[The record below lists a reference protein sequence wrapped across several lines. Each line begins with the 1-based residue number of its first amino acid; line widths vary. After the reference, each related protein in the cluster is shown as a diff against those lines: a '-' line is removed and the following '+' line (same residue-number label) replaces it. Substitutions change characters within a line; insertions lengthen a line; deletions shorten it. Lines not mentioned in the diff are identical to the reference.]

1 MKRAHRRQNTLSQFI
16 KGLVC
21 RECGAT
27 YPQKLIHAC
36 ENCFAP
42 LEVDYDLDKI
52 KVTREEI
59 SQRPKTIWRYRELL
73 PLDNFE
79 SAIDL
84 GTGLSTLH
92 KANNLGAQLGLNQLY
107 IKDDTVNPT
116 NSFKDRPASV
126 AVSKAREFG
135 ATAVG
140 CPSTGN
146 LAASVAAH
154 AAKAGLPCYIFIPSN
169 TELTKVLQASIY
181 GANIIAVNGTYD
193 EANRLAAQVAE
204 HYNWAFANI
213 NLRSYYVEGSKTLA
227 FEICEQ
233 LGWETP
239 DTMIIPLGSGALF
252 CAIHRG
258 LEQFKKVGLIEDK
271 PTRLIG
277 AQAQGCAPIADSFK
291 AGLDDVIPIEHP
303 DTIAKS
309 LAIGDPGDGY
319 YVLKYAAET
328 GGTVESV
335 SDDEILDAIKLV
347 AEKEGV
353 FTEPAG
359 GVTIAVLKK
368 LAAKNYFKPDEKV
381 VCAVTGSGFKA
392 TDTIQKALY
401 KPIIIEPSLEAFKE
415 LQGEYQS
422 TQTPQAAVVQTTQQ
436 EKD

>member
-1 MKRAHRRQNTLSQFI
+1 M
-16 KGLVC
+16 
-21 RECGAT
+21 
-27 YPQKLIHAC
+27 IHAC

-42 LEVDYDLDKI
+42 LEVSYDLENI
-52 KVTREEI
+52 KVTCEEI
-59 SQRPKTIWRYRELL
+59 SQRPKSIWRYRELL
-73 PLDNFE
+73 PLEDYE
-79 SAIDL
+79 AAIDL

-92 KANNLGAQLGLNQLY
+92 KANNLGRLLGLNQLY

-126 AVSKAREFG
+126 AISKAKEFG
-135 ATAVG
+135 VEAVG

-146 LAASVAAH
+146 LAASVSAH

-169 TELTKVLQASIY
+169 TELTKVLQASVY

-204 HYNWAFANI
+204 YYNWAFANI

-227 FEICEQ
+227 FEVCEQ

-239 DTMIIPLGSGALF
+239 DAMIIPLGSGALF

-277 AQAQGCAPIADSFK
+277 AQAEGCAPIADSFK
-291 AGLDDVIPIEHP
+291 AGLDDVIPIEYP
-303 DTIAKS
+303 NTVAKS

-319 YVLKYAAET
+319 YVLKYASKT

-335 SDDEILDAIKLV
+335 SDEEILDSIKLV

-359 GVTIAVLKK
+359 GVTIAVLRK

-392 TDTIQKALY
+392 TDTIQKVIY
-401 KPIIIEPSLEAFKE
+401 KPTIIEPSLDAFKE
-415 LQGEYQS
+415 LRGQYQ
-422 TQTPQAAVVQTTQQ
+422 TNQTHQTTVIPTPPQ
-436 EKD
+436 EED

>member
-1 MKRAHRRQNTLSQFI
+1 MDTQEENKLSQFV

-27 YPQKLIHAC
+27 YPQKLIYAC

-42 LEVDYDLDKI
+42 LEVEYDLEKI

-73 PLDNFE
+73 PLEDYDA
-79 SAIDL
+79 AIDL

-92 KANNLGAQLGLNQLY
+92 KANNLGKELGLNQLY

-126 AVSKAREFG
+126 AISKAKEFG
-135 ATAVG
+135 AAAVG

-204 HYNWAFANI
+204 QYNWAFANI

-233 LGWETP
+233 MEWETP
-239 DTMIIPLGSGALF
+239 DSVIVPLGSGALF

-277 AQAQGCAPIADSFK
+277 AQADGCAPIADSYK
-291 AGLDDVIPIEHP
+291 AGLDDVIPLEHP

-319 YVLKYAAET
+319 YVLKYAKET

-335 SDDEILDAIKLV
+335 SDEEILEAIKLV

-353 FTEPAG
+353 FAEPAG

-368 LAAKNYFKPDEKV
+368 LATQNYFKPDEKV

-392 TDTIQKALY
+392 TDTIQKTLN
-401 KPIIIEPSLEAFKE
+401 KPVIIEPNLKNFKE
-415 LQGEYQS
+415 LLEGRLNIETQQIAVIQGQGE
-422 TQTPQAAVVQTTQQ
+422 
-436 EKD
+436 KR

>member
-1 MKRAHRRQNTLSQFI
+1 M
-16 KGLVC
+16 
-21 RECGAT
+21 E
-27 YPQKLIHAC
+27 
-36 ENCFAP
+36 
-42 LEVDYDLDKI
+42 KI

-73 PLDNFE
+73 PLEDYDA
-79 SAIDL
+79 AIDL

-92 KANNLGAQLGLNQLY
+92 KANNLGKELGLNQLY

-126 AVSKAREFG
+126 AISKAKEFG
-135 ATAVG
+135 AAAVG

-204 HYNWAFANI
+204 QYNWAFANI

-233 LGWETP
+233 MEWETP
-239 DTMIIPLGSGALF
+239 DSVIVPLGSGALF

-277 AQAQGCAPIADSFK
+277 AQADGCAPIADSYK
-291 AGLDDVIPIEHP
+291 AGLDDVIPLEHP

-319 YVLKYAAET
+319 YVLKYAKET

-335 SDDEILDAIKLV
+335 SDEEILEAIKLV

-353 FTEPAG
+353 FAEPAG

-368 LAAKNYFKPDEKV
+368 LATQNYFKPDEKV

-392 TDTIQKALY
+392 TDTIQKTLN
-401 KPIIIEPSLEAFKE
+401 KPVIIEPNLKNFKE
-415 LQGEYQS
+415 LLEGRLNIEIQQIAVIQGQGE
-422 TQTPQAAVVQTTQQ
+422 
-436 EKD
+436 KR